1 VARVRKKP
9 DRQAGHDAPAQR
21 AADSRR
27 NILDVS
33 VLKPPPGAGVARP
46 LPDQEMLWPDIPF
59 HAIVEQSLVGIYVL
73 QDECFQYVNATFAGM
88 IGRTPE
94 EMLGV
99 HLNQFVVPEFL
110 GEVMSLYNKRISG
123 ELPSVRFVTRL
134 VHRHGGEVKI
144 EVHGSRMFYR
154 GRPAVVGVGI
164 DVTERLKRDEELR
177 QSRAQLQEL
186 AAHINTVR
194 EEQRA
199 KFARELHDVLGGM
212 LTSIKMDVTRIAR
225 RAQTPEL
232 AGITSDLLA
241 LTQETIDT
249 VRKISDELRPS
260 VLDHLGLAA
269 AIERELTLFAAR
281 HNMESALD
289 TDGMVL
295 RLGRERSTAIYRI
308 LQEALTNIARHAAA
322 TRVTV
327 HLGWGEQAL
336 RMEVIDNGRGIDVAV
351 NRIGSLG
358 ILSMTERARELG
370 GTLDIGPH
378 AAGGTR
384 LSLMVPYE

>member
-1 VARVRKKP
+1 
-9 DRQAGHDAPAQR
+9 
-21 AADSRR
+21 
-27 NILDVS
+27 
-33 VLKPPPGAGVARP
+33 
-46 LPDQEMLWPDIPF
+46 
-59 HAIVEQSLVGIYVL
+59 
-73 QDECFQYVNATFAGM
+73 
-88 IGRTPE
+88 
-94 EMLGV
+94 
-99 HLNQFVVPEFL
+99 
-110 GEVMSLYNKRISG
+110 
-123 ELPSVRFVTRL
+123 
-134 VHRHGGEVKI
+134 
-144 EVHGSRMFYR
+144 MFYR